1 MAILDISVLRSIFA
15 GIFLNHSGLVAQ
27 LLLCMPHRF
36 WSQKCRQHSV
46 EFHVNTVEGCIHAT
60 FITRPRS
67 RMLKKAPI
75 DGLSSELVLDLG
87 TTRQQGLIAYQRLKE
102 ENAKAKKGKKKQSVF
117 TKCLPD
123 WLRLFWTLS
132 VACVKNGPFTKIHL
146 HYNC

>member
-1 MAILDISVLRSIFA
+1 
-15 GIFLNHSGLVAQ
+15 
-27 LLLCMPHRF
+27 
-36 WSQKCRQHSV
+36 
-46 EFHVNTVEGCIHAT
+46 
-60 FITRPRS
+60 
-67 RMLKKAPI
+67 MLKKAPI
-75 DGLSSELVLDLG
+75 DGLSSELALDLG
-87 TTRQQGLIAYQRLKE
+87 TRQQGLIAYQRLKE

>member
-1 MAILDISVLRSIFA
+1 MAILDISVLRPIFA

-46 EFHVNTVEGCIHAT
+46 EFHVNTVQGCIHAT

-75 DGLSSELVLDLG
+75 DGLSSELALDLG
-87 TTRQQGLIAYQRLKE
+87 TRQQGLIAYQRLKE
-102 ENAKAKKGKKKQSVF
+102 ENAKAKKKEKKTIV
-117 TKCLPD
+117 CLYQM
-123 WLRLFWTLS
+123 S
-132 VACVKNGPFTKIHL
+132 A
-146 HYNC
+146 